1 MGGLRVG
8 LCSLVLALCAL
19 SHAGDASLGVIK
31 LETPATTVRDS
42 GSDFFI
48 VGGLGRSLAILG
60 SEELRY
66 GYTLGLQYEVPKTK
80 LRILGHNAKL
90 VLEGYYGNNSRGVLD
105 LEPPS
110 RLINAGILAFYRFR
124 KYLDGQTDYIID
136 IGWGLAYG
144 SQRTRDLDS
153 RLNSTPSVSL
163 WISHGPR
170 DREVMYG
177 LRFMHISNAGT
188 VGHNQ
193 GQNQVYF
200 AFGFRL

>member
-1 MGGLRVG
+1 MGGFRWG
-8 LCSLVLALCAL
+8 LTSALALCVSYAL
-19 SHAGDASLGVIK
+19 ADDPTGVEK
-31 LETPATTVRDS
+31 LETHQS
-42 GSDFFI
+42 GYRNTASDFFV
-48 VGGLGRSLAILG
+48 VGGLGRSLTVLG
-60 SEELRY
+60 SEEVRR
-66 GYTLGLQYEVPKTK
+66 GYTLGLQYEVPRSEK
-80 LRILGHNAKL
+80 RFFGHDAKL

-110 RLINAGILAFYRFR
+110 RLLNAGFLAFYRFR
-124 KYLDGQTDYIID
+124 KHMDGQTDWIID
-136 IGWGLAYG
+136 VGWGLAYG

-153 RLNSTPSVSL
+153 RLNSTPTLSL

-177 LRFMHISNAGT
+177 LRFMHLSNAGL

-200 AFGFRL
+200 SFAFRV